1 MNPPIR
7 EDSFFYFRRLSW
19 RLMPDRNYADFFL
32 LEIRRFCQDVLLRTR
47 FLASTAP
54 PLSGR
59 LRRRLLMR
67 LLIRLLLRRVSLAPE
82 RAVLRF
88 LFLPYLRFR
97 MEVEEAVLR
106 LRG

>member
-1 MNPPIR
+1 
-7 EDSFFYFRRLSW
+7 
-19 RLMPDRNYADFFL
+19 MPDRNYADFFL

-47 FLASTAP
+47 FLASTP

-88 LFLPYLRFR
+88 LFLPYLRVR